1 MLEGMYVENIM
12 MHSETRVYPTEPQI
26 SAGVIDGSQAIYRY
40 SLRESSYPTLSI
52 VDEISDSQG
61 NIIPPGHYELALS
74 DERDFLIL
82 IQSKKPIA
90 IIPVFRVDVDMSTY
104 AVVKDK
110 KALKKELLKNKD
122 VPING
127 GSSLRIFL
135 VLVLQNPRHFFA
147 LSKARFLSL
156 YALIENGK
164 KSNGSLYF
172 PETSFKISAVKTELP
187 QINLLFKNFA
197 SIPFA
202 ANSASFSFIL
212 IFLKSF
218 RSLIV
223 SPVLKDGELFSVIF
237 IFLLKTLKIL
247 FCFFNNRF

>member
-110 KALKKELLKNKD
+110 KALKKEKKEKKEIAKTNAKRAKQGMPPVNTEKD
-122 VPING
+122 IYQEATIEYIPAG
-127 GSSLRIFL
+127 GYYLIRYERGD
-135 VLVLQNPRHFFA
+135 V
-147 LSKARFLSL
+147 KAWG
-156 YALIENGK
+156 AIKG
-164 KSNGSLYF
+164 
-172 PETSFKISAVKTELP
+172 
-187 QINLLFKNFA
+187 
-197 SIPFA
+197 
-202 ANSASFSFIL
+202 
-212 IFLKSF
+212 
-218 RSLIV
+218 
-223 SPVLKDGELFSVIF
+223 
-237 IFLLKTLKIL
+237 
-247 FCFFNNRF
+247 